1 MTTAQ
6 LWTLVALGAFHGL
19 HPGMGWLLAVSRGLQ
34 EGGRR
39 EVLRSLPAIALG
51 HAASVGVAA
60 VAITLTGSATASVLF
75 PVAGGAVIVGVGLF
89 MLLSRRHFHWREVR
103 LSLWQL
109 TAWAFLMSSAHG
121 AGLMLMPVL
130 AGRLGQAH
138 GGGHGHHGGTVPAPE
153 EAGTGGDVGST
164 ASAGSD
170 GAAGAAGTDE
180 AVGAAEAQ
188 GAAGSSEEGGSSG
201 AAGATETG
209 GADEEGEV
217 DGAPG
222 TGETSGEA
230 EQTGTGGGFGAA
242 EGPEATGV
250 PGGSGAT
257 GDAWSLWDATLL
269 GVGATTVHSLAMLAA
284 AGVAALIAYDFL
296 GVHALRWRGV
306 TMDRVWAVTLVL
318 GGLFVLWSV
327 W

>member
-60 VAITLTGSATASVLF
+60 AAITLTGSATASVLF
-75 PVAGGAVIVGVGLF
+75 PVAGGAVIVVVGLF

-103 LSLWQL
+103 LSLRQL

-138 GGGHGHHGGTVPAPE
+138 GGGHGHHEATAPVSG
-153 EAGTGGDVGST
+153 EAGSGGVDE
-164 ASAGSD
+164 ASGTEGPP
-170 GAAGAAGTDE
+170 GAAGDAG
-180 AVGAAEAQ
+180 A
-188 GAAGSSEEGGSSG
+188 SG
-201 AAGATETG
+201 AS
-209 GADEEGEV
+209 
-217 DGAPG
+217 GAP
-222 TGETSGEA
+222 E
-230 EQTGTGGGFGAA
+230 
-242 EGPEATGV
+242 V
-250 PGGSGAT
+250 V
-257 GDAWSLWDATLL
+257 GDTWSLWDATLL
-269 GVGATTVHSLAMLAA
+269 GAGATAVHTLAMLVA
-284 AGVAALIAYDFL
+284 AGVAALIAYDFV
-296 GVHALRWRGV
+296 GVHALRRRWV
-306 TMDRVWAVTLVL
+306 TMDRIWAVTLVL

>member
-1 MTTAQ
+1 M
-6 LWTLVALGAFHGL
+6 ALGAFHGL

-39 EVLRSLPAIALG
+39 EVLRSLPAIAVG

-75 PVAGGAVIVGVGLF
+75 PVAGGAVIVLVGLL

-130 AGRLGQAH
+130 AGRLGQVH
-138 GGGHGHHGGTVPAPE
+138 GGGHGDHAGTAPAPA
-153 EAGTGGDVGST
+153 EAGAEAEAGAPAA
-164 ASAGSD
+164 ASAG
-170 GAAGAAGTDE
+170 GA
-180 AVGAAEAQ
+180 
-188 GAAGSSEEGGSSG
+188 SG
-201 AAGATETG
+201 VTETAG
-209 GADEEGEV
+209 N
-217 DGAPG
+217 
-222 TGETSGEA
+222 
-230 EQTGTGGGFGAA
+230 
-242 EGPEATGV
+242 
-250 PGGSGAT
+250 
-257 GDAWSLWDATLL
+257 AWSLWDATLL
-269 GVGATTVHSLAMLAA
+269 GAGATAVHSLAMLAA
-284 AGVAALIAYDFL
+284 AGVAALIAYDFV

-306 TMDRVWAVTLVL
+306 TMDRIWAVTLVL